1 MMNQTLKFIMVGI
14 INTIVGFS
22 IFYLSLEVFHFN
34 YLVSLIISHIIGVI
48 NSYLW
53 NKSWTFNI
61 HYHSF
66 SMVFKFGLTYLL
78 TFIINSVLLVLLV
91 EVFNQNPVI
100 SQLFSMVITTAIS
113 FVGQKYWSFKVK
125 KMESE

>member
-1 MMNQTLKFIMVGI
+1 MKFIVVGI
-14 INTIVGFS
+14 LNTIVGFS
-22 IFYLSLEVFHFN
+22 VFYLSLEVFHFN
-34 YLVSLIISHIIGVI
+34 YLVSLVISHIIGVT

-61 HYHSF
+61 RYHSF
-66 SMVFKFGLTYLL
+66 SMVLKFGLTYLL
-78 TFIINSVLLVLLV
+78 TFIINSALLVLLV
-91 EVFNQNPVI
+91 EIFKQNPVI

-125 KMESE
+125 IMESE